1 MLLSL
6 KFSVF
11 RLGAGPYIGSCFSSD
26 AYVFDEGLDLGLSYN
41 LGFDI
46 GMFYIGTFYDY
57 GLADMSKVPKYYNFY
72 NRTLGF
78 NLGINL

>member
-1 MLLSL
+1 MSLSF
-6 KFSVF
+6 KFAAF
-11 RLGAGPYIGSCFSSD
+11 RLGAGPYFGFCVAAPYDYIDSEIDIGIN
-26 AYVFDEGLDLGLSYN
+26 AV

-57 GLADMSKVPKYYNFY
+57 GLINVSNRRNFDFY